1 MRYHSC
7 LHKFNLIVST
17 YRFREED
24 AQDEIIEMLEIF
36 GDPEAESEIIDI
48 KGLVLAQ
55 TSLDPL
61 AVVDKLK
68 KLVASEPWQLRYILR
83 VLPVQVVIPTR
94 LDAMSQ
100 TAREFS
106 PKIGNDTFRVTI
118 EKRHNSLSS
127 MQIVKAIAGQI
138 SNKVDLD
145 DPGWVILV
153 QILGGLTGLSLL
165 RPYQI
170 FSSVVEK
177 RK

>member
-1 MRYHSC
+1 
-7 LHKFNLIVST
+7 LGKFNLIVST

-24 AQDEIIEMLEIF
+24 AQDEILEMLEIF
-36 GDPEAESEIIDI
+36 GDPEAESEIIEI
-48 KGLVLAQ
+48 KGLILAQ

-61 AVVDKLK
+61 AVIDKLRE
-68 KLVASEPWQLRYILR
+68 LVALEPWQLRYILR

-94 LDAMSQ
+94 LDSITKA
-100 TAREFS
+100 ARDLA
-106 PKIGNDTFRVTI
+106 PKIGNETFRVTV

-127 MQIVKAIAGQI
+127 MQVVKAIASQI

-145 DPGWVILV
+145 NPGWVILV
-153 QILGGLTGLSLL
+153 QIVGGLTGLSVL
-165 RPYQI
+165 RPNQI